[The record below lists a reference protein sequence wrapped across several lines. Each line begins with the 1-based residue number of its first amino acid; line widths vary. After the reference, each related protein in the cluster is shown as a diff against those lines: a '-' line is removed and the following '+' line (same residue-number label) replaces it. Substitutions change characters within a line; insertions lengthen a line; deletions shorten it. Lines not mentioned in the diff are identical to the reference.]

1 MRQPRLLPVA
11 LAAVL
16 CTASCA
22 TVKFTRETESSGRF
36 VATGKAVTLLSVD
49 FPTGALVQAR
59 ENVSD
64 ANLPNMKV
72 TSARVIPDFGGFNWV
87 LDILSF
93 RYAKIEGTWGF
104 TEKPT
109 GQ

>member
-1 MRQPRLLPVA
+1 MRHARLLPVA

-22 TVKFTRETESSGRF
+22 TVEFTRETESSGRF